1 MKKLK
6 HCVDCK
12 QPFYGG
18 HNSKRCPEC
27 QAKRTKEINKINYLK
42 RRNKYNKSLKDIN
55 EIVREVEAYNKEHNT
70 LITYGKYVAM
80 MEGEKTK

>member
-6 HCVDCK
+6 HCADCK

-18 HNSKRCPEC
+18 SNSKRCPEC
-27 QAKRTKEINKINYLK
+27 QAKRTKEQQKIKYLK

-70 LITYGKYVAM
+70 RLTYGKYVSM